1 MVIYSRPTK
10 TVSDGY
16 VPQPEAQE
24 LLRNYMTAQKQTFWG
39 LCKRLLDKSVSSFLL
54 CGIKVGGGGPGYFS
68 IPLQPL
74 HSLCKPLGVFSRVP
88 RGCFNLLIYWHTVRH
103 VGSKFCD

>member
-1 MVIYSRPTK
+1 MIYGRPTK
-10 TVSDGY
+10 NVSDGY

-24 LLRNYMTAQKQTFWG
+24 LLRNYVTAQKQTFWG
-39 LCKRLLDKSVSSFLL
+39 LCKRLLDKLVSGFLL

-74 HSLCKPLGVFSRVP
+74 HSLWKPVGVFSCVP
-88 RGCFNLLIYWHTVRH
+88 RGCFNLFIGTP
-103 VGSKFCD
+103 